1 MIRCLGRAS
10 CALFLFFAAMAT
22 VVLPMVGMPLLH
34 VSCGGTLPLFVG
46 HREGHSVGVQENRK
60 AAYS

>member
-1 MIRCLGRAS
+1 
-10 CALFLFFAAMAT
+10 MAT